1 MSSLGVVGNFSDY
14 VETSQENLASK
25 RRRLNTE
32 DDRFKPG
39 FILKVKVKNFTT
51 YSFAEFNL
59 SPTLN
64 MIIGPNGTGKSTL
77 VAAICLGL
85 GGKIDLIKRKTM
97 KSMIKTGRT
106 EGTIEITLKD
116 SEPNLHLVIERK
128 FTEKSSTWKIN
139 GEPTDEKVIRKTCK
153 RLNIQLDNLC
163 HFLPQERVAEFASLS
178 PERLLLETE
187 RTLGSGHLLD
197 MHEDLI
203 AKDNLRENLISD
215 IASIEEKLLKLTEER
230 DRLQEEARRFAEYQ
244 EKTKELNNHKMLIP
258 YAQLQDLKEHQ
269 KHIKRER
276 DFAKKKLDSFES
288 SIKPLNSQLFQA
300 QEQYESQEAEVQ
312 NTKTVY
318 EEIVSNYEDRKEEI
332 TKNLDTISGLKMTK
346 TTLANK
352 NDSKKAE
359 LEKLKKEK
367 EELLSKINNIPQVH
381 DDLLLS
387 KKSLRDQKHGE
398 LNDLKAEVDNILD
411 QTTSYVNQLNKL
423 KKSIQEQERKFTS
436 NDKIVVLES
445 NGRYRSD
452 LLENAHGAHM
462 YLREQPEFKNLYF
475 EAPVVSCEIVDKK
488 YAKFIEKVIDNN
500 TLLSLTIPSQDV
512 YDKISRVL
520 FSKFNAP
527 LRITKEMANASPISK
542 SDLNLYGFESFLSD
556 YISGPKD
563 VLNML
568 NVISKVNLI
577 PVSSRPL
584 SDEQFKKLLQ
594 SDKNGRIPFMR
605 FIAGDSLFT
614 VSRSKYGS
622 KQYFYTTERVAEAR
636 FFGSA
641 GLTQDAKRQIQ
652 DNLTNMKDE
661 FRRMKS
667 KLDAIQN
674 DSKPTREKHLSVIK
688 ELDQIKTEVD
698 ELQNL
703 KNGKARLETY
713 LIQKDERIKKMER
726 DAQKDYTEKIKVIE
740 KKVKEKYEKYSKHTL
755 SLSKMIKE
763 LTSQS
768 IKLDQAEI
776 SLLQTKNRVVTA
788 EQLVNDL
795 MEWKELLERDY
806 EKAKEKYNE
815 IKQSDAAQKIRE
827 QNASYTEEQREVLS
841 QLAEEYI
848 NNKTLTERNIRE
860 KILLLEDERSLMS
873 TADQSSIETLK
884 SKLFE
889 IEASERELPNLKNK
903 KEQLDER
910 ILKIYELWEPE
921 LSRLVQKIS
930 KSFQKRFTTVASDG
944 QVELAK
950 DNRFKDW
957 KLQILVKFRE
967 NSDLKVLDHQSQSGG
982 ERAVSTIFFI
992 MSLQGLT
999 DAPFRIVD
1007 EINQGMDPKNEKM
1020 AHKYLVHTACQNS
1033 HSQYFLVTPKL
1044 LTGLYYHPDML
1055 VHCIYTGPLIDA
1067 VDKESDKPDFMDLSR
1082 NSLVFAK

>member
-128 FTEKSSTWKIN
+128 FTEKASIWKIN

-276 DFAKKKLDSFES
+276 DLAKKKLDSFES

-312 NTKTVY
+312 NTRTVY

-367 EELLSKINNIPQVH
+367 EELLSKLNNIPQVH

-636 FFGSA
+636 FFWVCWVDSRC
-641 GLTQDAKRQIQ
+641 KK
-652 DNLTNMKDE
+652 TN
-661 FRRMKS
+661 
-667 KLDAIQN
+667 
-674 DSKPTREKHLSVIK
+674 
-688 ELDQIKTEVD
+688 
-698 ELQNL
+698 
-703 KNGKARLETY
+703 
-713 LIQKDERIKKMER
+713 
-726 DAQKDYTEKIKVIE
+726 
-740 KKVKEKYEKYSKHTL
+740 
-755 SLSKMIKE
+755 
-763 LTSQS
+763 
-768 IKLDQAEI
+768 
-776 SLLQTKNRVVTA
+776 
-788 EQLVNDL
+788 
-795 MEWKELLERDY
+795 
-806 EKAKEKYNE
+806 
-815 IKQSDAAQKIRE
+815 
-827 QNASYTEEQREVLS
+827 
-841 QLAEEYI
+841 
-848 NNKTLTERNIRE
+848 
-860 KILLLEDERSLMS
+860 
-873 TADQSSIETLK
+873 
-884 SKLFE
+884 
-889 IEASERELPNLKNK
+889 
-903 KEQLDER
+903 
-910 ILKIYELWEPE
+910 
-921 LSRLVQKIS
+921 SR
-930 KSFQKRFTTVASDG
+930 
-944 QVELAK
+944 
-950 DNRFKDW
+950 
-957 KLQILVKFRE
+957 
-967 NSDLKVLDHQSQSGG
+967 
-982 ERAVSTIFFI
+982 
-992 MSLQGLT
+992 
-999 DAPFRIVD
+999 
-1007 EINQGMDPKNEKM
+1007 
-1020 AHKYLVHTACQNS
+1020 
-1033 HSQYFLVTPKL
+1033 
-1044 LTGLYYHPDML
+1044 
-1055 VHCIYTGPLIDA
+1055 
-1067 VDKESDKPDFMDLSR
+1067 
-1082 NSLVFAK
+1082 